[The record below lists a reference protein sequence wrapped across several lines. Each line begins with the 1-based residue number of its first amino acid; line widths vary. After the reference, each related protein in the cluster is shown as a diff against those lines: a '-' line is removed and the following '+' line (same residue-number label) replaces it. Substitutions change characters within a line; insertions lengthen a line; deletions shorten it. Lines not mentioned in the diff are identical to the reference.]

1 MRTHTERERKYELP
15 LNAELPSLAG
25 IAESVGAGEETLSAV
40 YFDTADLRLARTG
53 TTLRRR
59 TGGDDAGW
67 HLKVVRAADTRD
79 EIQLPLSDDSV
90 PPELVALT
98 LGHTRGEPL
107 VPVARI
113 VTSRSRW
120 FLRDDTGTTL
130 AELTDDHVE
139 ASRLTG
145 AGSDSWREIEVE
157 LDEGTDAVLFER
169 LRETGL
175 RQAAHGSKLARVLPT
190 PALVGGKSAGDAL
203 AAYLRDQVDTLVR
216 HDLLARRDTPDA
228 VHQLR
233 VASRRI
239 RSVLRVYRRL
249 LDRSRTDPLRDELRW
264 LGRRL
269 SPARDLEVLEERLG
283 GAVSALPAEL
293 VIGPVR
299 ARLTRHFSPTRAAVR
314 RSVLRTLR
322 GRRYLRLLDALDRL
336 VTDPPLRDRADRR
349 AKKELPRHL
358 RRVHRKVS
366 RRVAA
371 AGEDAS
377 LLHSARKAAKQLR
390 YGAEVAEPV
399 LGKRTRKRA
408 KAMTRVL
415 GEYQDSVVARPV
427 IRDLGMAAH
436 LAGENGFTYGL
447 LHAHEQQVA
456 AAAIRQFT
464 KDTWPRLA

>member
-1 MRTHTERERKYELP
+1 MRTHVERERKYELP

-25 IAESVGAGEETLSAV
+25 IAESDGPREETLSAV
-40 YFDTADLRLARTG
+40 YYDTVDLRLARTG

-67 HLKVVRAADTRD
+67 HLKVVRGADTRD
-79 EIQLPLSDDSV
+79 EVQLPLSDSV
-90 PPELVALT
+90 PAELEALV

-120 FLRDDTGTTL
+120 FLRDSGGAAL
-130 AELTDDHVE
+130 GELTDDHVE

-145 AGSDSWREIEVE
+145 TGSDSWREVEVE
-157 LDEGTDAVLFER
+157 LDEGADGALFDR
-169 LRETGL
+169 LRKTGL
-175 RQAAHGSKLARVLPT
+175 RQAAHGSKLARVLAV
-190 PALVGGKSAGDAL
+190 PALSGGKSAGHAL
-203 AAYLRDQVDTLVR
+203 VAYLRDQVDTLVR

-233 VASRRI
+233 VASRRL

-249 LDRSRTDPLRDELRW
+249 LDRSVTDPLRGELKW

-283 GAVSALPAEL
+283 EAVSALPAEL
-293 VIGPVR
+293 VVGPVQ
-299 ARLTRHFSPTRAAVR
+299 ARLTRHFAPARAAAQK
-314 RSVLRTLR
+314 SVLRTLKAK
-322 GRRYLRLLDALDRL
+322 RYLRLLDALDRL
-336 VTDPPLRDRADRR
+336 VTDPPLRGRASRR
-349 AKKELPRHL
+349 AAKELPRHL
-358 RRVHRKVS
+358 RRAHRKVS
-366 RRVAA
+366 RRVSV

-399 LGKRTRKRA
+399 LGKRLRRRA
-408 KAMTRVL
+408 KAMTKVL
-415 GEYQDSVVARPV
+415 GELQDSVVTRPT
-427 IRDLGMAAH
+427 IRELGMTAH

-447 LHAHEQQVA
+447 LHAHEHHVA
-456 AAAIRQFT
+456 TDAVHEFT
-464 KDTWPRLA
+464 TRTWPRLT

>member
-1 MRTHTERERKYELP
+1 MRTHIERERKYELP

-25 IAESVGAGEETLSAV
+25 IAESVGPQEETLSAV
-40 YFDTADLRLARTG
+40 YYDTVDLRLGRTG

-67 HLKVVRAADTRD
+67 HLKVARAADTRE
-79 EIQLPLSDDSV
+79 EIQLPLGSDEAV
-90 PPELVALT
+90 PSELEALV

-120 FLRDDTGTTL
+120 FLRDSGGAAL

-145 AGSDSWREIEVE
+145 TGSDSWREVEVE
-157 LDEGTDAVLFER
+157 LDEGADDALFEK
-169 LRETGL
+169 LRKTGL
-175 RQAAHGSKLARVLPT
+175 RQAAHSSKLARVLAVPK
-190 PALVGGKSAGDAL
+190 PRGGKSAGDTL
-203 AAYLRDQVDTLVR
+203 VAYLRNQVDTLVR

-239 RSVLRVYRRL
+239 RSVLRVYRLL
-249 LDRSRTDPLRDELRW
+249 LDRSVTDPLRDELQW

-283 GAVSALPAEL
+283 AALDVLPAEL
-293 VIGPVR
+293 VVGPVR
-299 ARLTRHFSPTRAAVR
+299 ARLTRHFAPTRAAAQK
-314 RSVLRTLR
+314 SVLRTLKAK
-322 GRRYLRLLDALDRL
+322 RYLRLLDALDRL
-336 VTDPPLRDRADRR
+336 VTDPPLRGRADHK

-358 RRVHRKVS
+358 RRAHRKVS

-371 AGEDAS
+371 AADHPE

-390 YGAEVAEPV
+390 YGAEVAESG
-399 LGKRTRKRA
+399 LGKRA
-408 KAMTRVL
+408 KAMTKVL
-415 GEYQDSVVARPV
+415 GDHQDSVVARPV
-427 IRDLGMAAH
+427 LRELGMTAH

-447 LHAHEQQVA
+447 LHAREERVA
-456 AAAIRQFT
+456 ADAVRKFT
-464 KDTWPRLA
+464 TKTWPRLAR